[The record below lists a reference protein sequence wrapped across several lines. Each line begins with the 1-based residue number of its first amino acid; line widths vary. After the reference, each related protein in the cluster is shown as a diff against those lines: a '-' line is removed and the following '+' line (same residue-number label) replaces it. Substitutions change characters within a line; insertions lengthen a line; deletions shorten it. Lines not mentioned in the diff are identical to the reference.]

1 MGNINNVYTRVHTYI
16 YMYTYTYIQMYTYTH
31 YTHTRTHAH
40 RLKSIGV
47 VNDKESS
54 PHFSAALR
62 FNEEEDT
69 RPS

>member
-1 MGNINNVYTRVHTYI
+1 
-16 YMYTYTYIQMYTYTH
+16 MYTYTH